1 MATANRLREYRMKA
15 VMTQGELAKVLG
27 IAQPV
32 LSRIERGRGNPSLEL
47 AAKIARVLDKR
58 IEDIFLFDVEQN
70 SVTDKRAS

>member
-15 VMTQGELAKVLG
+15 VMTQGELAKMLG

-47 AAKIARVLDKR
+47 AARIARVLDKR
-58 IEDIFLFDVEQN
+58 IEDIFLFQEYPKMD
-70 SVTDKRAS
+70 TDKRAS